1 MFADLMKQFTSSRDA
16 EKVVSQ
22 LTGKGMSAEEAQRA
36 VAATAEGAAEE
47 ASHGGLASLIG
58 QGGIAGAVSDVLG
71 GGGLGRSLG
80 ASPGPQSRST
90 KSQRTSGLEP
100 QIIDRVAA
108 TVARKTGLSADK
120 AKTAVNAVLPRAID
134 FAKQKLG

>member
-1 MFADLMKQFTSSRDA
+1 MFADLMKQFTSSREA

-22 LTGKGMSAEEAQRA
+22 LTGKGMSSEQAQRA

-47 ASHGGLASLIG
+47 ASQGGLSSLIG

-80 ASPGPQSRST
+80 TSPGPKST
-90 KSQRTSGLEP
+90 KSQWTSGVEP
-100 QIIDRVAA
+100 QIVDRVAA
-108 TVARKTGLSADK
+108 TVAKKTGLSADM
-120 AKTAVNAVLPRAID
+120 AKTAVNAVLPRAIH